1 MIFFNRL
8 IRFLT
13 IRRLIICAFALALT
27 GCAPLSGKAP
37 GSHLAD
43 PSTLAAGSA
52 IANAEHL
59 GWPDEAWW
67 RVYQDPQ
74 LDRLVT
80 QATHGN
86 PRLQKARDRVS
97 LAQSLANMRGATRQP
112 QLELD
117 ASSSRD
123 RFTALQFIPPP
134 WAGSTYW
141 NNSVAASLSYD
152 LDLWGRRESEW
163 QSSLDESRAVSAEA
177 QQVRI
182 ELENAIVRA
191 YIRLA
196 MAYAQHDVAESRSR
210 DIGQRVAIEKRRES
224 AGMGT
229 LLAVSEAETL
239 LPLAQAAVESRD
251 EEIARL
257 KTELAALAGEGPGFT
272 ENIRRPRL
280 TLEVAVGLPDRL
292 PANLVGRRPDVAAS
306 RWHVESSRQDIQA
319 ARVAFYPD
327 VNLAALVGFQAIGF
341 GQWLSQSAF
350 MAGAGPALSLPIFDG
365 GRRRAGLSAAT
376 SAYDMAVDHYNDT
389 VIEALKEVSQQLVA
403 FRSATVR
410 MQQAQQALGKA
421 QDAGTLVEAAYRAG
435 LADYRRVLNSRD
447 AVLKAQ
453 EVLAGIQAQRLE
465 AYAQLMLALGGGST

>member
-1 MIFFNRL
+1 MNFFGYL
-8 IRFLT
+8 IRLLT
-13 IRRLIICAFALALT
+13 IRPLITCAFALTLA
-27 GCAPLSGKAP
+27 GCVPLSGNSP
-37 GSHLAD
+37 GSHLTD
-43 PSTLAAGSA
+43 PSSLAAGSA
-52 IANAEHL
+52 ISTADPI
-59 GWPDEAWW
+59 GWPHGSWW
-67 RVYQDPQ
+67 TVYQDPQ
-74 LDRLVT
+74 LDRLVAH
-80 QATHGN
+80 ATRGN
-86 PRLQKARDRVS
+86 PRLQKARDRVA
-97 LAQSLANMRGATRQP
+97 LAQSLAEMRQADRQP

-182 ELENAIVRA
+182 ELENAIVRT

-196 MAYAQHDVAESRSR
+196 MAYARHDVAESRSQ
-210 DIGQRVAIEKRRES
+210 DIGQRVTIEKRRES

-229 LLAVSEAETL
+229 VLAVSETEAL

-251 EEIARL
+251 EEITRL
-257 KTELAALAGEGPGFT
+257 KNELAALAGEGPGFT
-272 ENIRRPRL
+272 ENIQRPHL
-280 TLEVAVGLPDRL
+280 TLEVPVGLPDRL

-306 RWHVESSRQDIQA
+306 RWRVESSRQDIQG
-319 ARVAFYPD
+319 ARAAFYPD

-341 GQWLSQSAF
+341 GQWLSGAAF
-350 MAGAGPALSLPIFDG
+350 MAGAGPALSLPVFDG

-376 SAYDMAVDHYNDT
+376 SAFDMAVDHYNDT
-389 VIEALKEVSQQLVA
+389 VIEALKEVSEQLVA
-403 FRSATVR
+403 FRSATVQ

-421 QDAGTLVEAAYRAG
+421 RDASTLVEAAYQAG
-435 LADYRRVLNSRD
+435 LADYRRVLDSRE
-447 AVLKAQ
+447 AALKAQ
-453 EVLAGIQAQRLE
+453 EVLEGIQAQRLE
-465 AYAQLMLALGGGST
+465 AYARLMLALGGGST